1 MFANHISLR
10 HPLQELYVDVFVA
23 NDTSLVGGMGVRGEF
38 DPENRK
44 ESVDRSIMLLSGA
57 NCSGK
62 SVYLKQIALIV
73 YMAHI
78 GR

>member
-1 MFANHISLR
+1 MDI
-10 HPLQELYVDVFVA
+10 FVA
-23 NDTSLVGGMGVRGEF
+23 NDTSLVGGMGVREF